1 MIHIGIYWY
10 INTWYAGG
18 VYWGFGEKEK
28 EREVEGAISK
38 QRRKEERRKR
48 EEVVKE
54 EGRRRKMMRRKR
66 IVVVYLGSY
75 NISSTGEAIIS
86 SKWQK

>member
-1 MIHIGIYWY
+1 MVCWWCIL
-10 INTWYAGG
+10 G
-18 VYWGFGEKEK
+18 VWRERKRERSGRGDIETEKE
-28 EREVEGAISK
+28 G
-38 QRRKEERRKR
+38 RKR

-86 SKWQK
+86 SKRQK